1 MTVPAASPSGIEALA
16 PYAPRSWVPPDA
28 DLRQGPTIIGLY
40 EALMDRPLASR
51 DDIETLLRDW
61 SELQAAL
68 DQVRALLYI
77 RMTCHTDNPDHASRY
92 TRFVEDVLPAVKPL
106 ADIVGRRYL
115 AAQTEFPAP
124 DDQLEVF
131 DRAIAVDVA
140 LFDPR
145 NVRLQTEDE
154 LLAQDYQ
161 AIHAAMTI
169 EFQGRERTLQEMNKL
184 LFEQNRELREAAWRA
199 ATVRRMEDRERIE
212 DIFDDMMS
220 VRSRIAANAG
230 CANFIEYQ
238 FRALHRFD
246 YSAADCLAFH
256 ESVERHVVPV
266 LGELLLQRRD
276 EMGIDTLRPWDT
288 GVDTSGRPPLRPF
301 DTGSELIE
309 RGSDAFRSLDADL
322 GERFANLCAEGLLDV
337 VSRKGKAPGGY
348 QETLA
353 ELRKPFIF
361 MNAVG
366 LDDDVRTLLHEAGH
380 AFHALAAAHHSL
392 YAYRGAPI
400 EFCEVA
406 SFGMEFLAGEHL
418 GPFYDDA
425 AQARSRH
432 DFFRDKLTMLT
443 WVAVIDAFQHWLYT
457 HPGHN
462 REERAAAWLNVH
474 QRFNGGVVDWS
485 GLEEEQ
491 SCLWQ
496 RQLHLFEVPLYYI
509 EYGIAQLGALQLW
522 QQARVDPKLAL
533 ANYNR
538 ALALGGSR
546 PLPELFEAAGLR
558 FDFSGDILAP
568 LVQEVRGELERCRA
582 AQFGYGD

>member
-1 MTVPAASPSGIEALA
+1 MPQSAASPLDIEALV
-16 PYAPRSWVPPDA
+16 PYAPRAWIPPDA
-28 DLRQGPTIIGLY
+28 DLREGPVVIGLY

-51 DDIETLLRDW
+51 QDIEAFLRDW

-68 DQVRALLYI
+68 DQVRAILYI
-77 RMTCHTDNPDHASRY
+77 RMTCDTGDPGHANGY
-92 TRFVEDVLPAVKPL
+92 AAFVQDILPAVKPL
-106 ADIVGRRYL
+106 ADIVSKRYL
-115 AAQTEFPAP
+115 AARSEFPAP
-124 DDQLEVF
+124 GGELDVF
-131 DRAIAVDVA
+131 DRAIEADVA

-154 LLAQDYQ
+154 LLAQEYQ

-184 LFEQNRELREAAWRA
+184 LFEPDRTLREAAWRA
-199 ATVRRMEDRERIE
+199 ATIRRLEDRERIE
-212 DIFDDMMS
+212 DIFEDMIS
-220 VRSRIAANAG
+220 VRERIAANTG
-230 CANFIEYQ
+230 LDDFVEFQ

-246 YSAADCLAFH
+246 YSPADCRAFH
-256 ESVERHVVPV
+256 EAVEQCVVPV
-266 LGELLLQRRD
+266 LRELLLRRRE
-276 EMGIDTLRPWDT
+276 EMGLESLRPWDT
-288 GVDTSGRPPLRPF
+288 GVDPAGRAPLRPF
-301 DTGSELIE
+301 EIEAELIE
-309 RGSDAFRSLDADL
+309 RGADAFRSLDPEL
-322 GERFANLCAEGLLDV
+322 GERFDGLRAGGLLDL

-348 QETLA
+348 QEFLA

-380 AFHALAAAHHSL
+380 AFHALAAAHHPL
-392 YAYRGAPI
+392 YAYRHAPI

-418 GPFYDDA
+418 DPFYGA
-425 AQARSRH
+425 AARARSRH
-432 DFFRDKLTMLT
+432 DFFRDKLTMLS
-443 WVAVIDAFQHWLYT
+443 WIAAIDAFQHWLYT
-457 HPGHN
+457 HPGHG
-462 REERAAAWLNVH
+462 RDERAAAWLEIH
-474 QRFNGGVVDWS
+474 ARFNGGVVDWS

-522 QQARVDPKLAL
+522 RQARQDPRAAL
-533 ANYNR
+533 ANYKR

-558 FDFSGDILAP
+558 FDFSGSILAP
-568 LVQEVRGELERCRA
+568 LIGEIRHELENCRA
-582 AQFGYGD
+582 AQLVI